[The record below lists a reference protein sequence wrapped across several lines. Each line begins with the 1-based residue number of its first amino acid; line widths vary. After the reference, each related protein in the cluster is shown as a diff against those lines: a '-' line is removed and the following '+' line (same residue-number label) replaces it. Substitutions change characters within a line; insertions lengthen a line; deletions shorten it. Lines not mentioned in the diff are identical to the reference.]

1 MLGTKGSGCYGRMKT
16 QNVAVV
22 AAVPEARVAML
33 ILTWLTIEQV
43 ATHYEEPAQ
52 TRLHQLI
59 AHAVSTI
66 FVERPAPNARTPTR
80 LSR

>member
-1 MLGTKGSGCYGRMKT
+1 MKT
-16 QNVAVV
+16 QNVPVV

-43 ATHYEEPAQ
+43 ATRYEEAAQ